1 LPSKSLLFSSSFR
14 SWLPKNR
21 RVSFHHADNPGS
33 KVCVCVFSSSCLF
46 SALCSLLDASGCFC
60 LAEGTRDVTR
70 IHHERFHENVLNEHK
85 TRECRV
91 FVYISGKI
99 EKEKRYGRRR
109 RRRRRGGGRLVMVD
123 TLEGWEK
130 RRSIFRTQATVIGP
144 CRWTIH
150 LLFFILFSALLF
162 STYFLVER
170 KIRKSLT
177 VLFFLFRRVT

>member
-1 LPSKSLLFSSSFR
+1 MEFSSLFYRHSARLIVLPSKFSPIFFFI
-14 SWLPKNR
+14 PFVAAEKI
-21 RVSFHHADNPGS
+21 VSFHHAKNPGS

-109 RRRRRGGGRLVMVD
+109 RRRRRGGG
-123 TLEGWEK
+123 W
-130 RRSIFRTQATVIGP
+130 
-144 CRWTIH
+144 
-150 LLFFILFSALLF
+150 
-162 STYFLVER
+162 
-170 KIRKSLT
+170 
-177 VLFFLFRRVT
+177 

>member
-109 RRRRRGGGRLVMVD
+109 RRRRRGGG
-123 TLEGWEK
+123 W
-130 RRSIFRTQATVIGP
+130 
-144 CRWTIH
+144 
-150 LLFFILFSALLF
+150 
-162 STYFLVER
+162 
-170 KIRKSLT
+170 
-177 VLFFLFRRVT
+177 